1 VAGLPEDLIFEET
14 LNCMRTAI
22 AFSFIFFLFHSA
34 IAQDN
39 ITLCQPGM
47 HDKFVVMASAG
58 KFKTE
63 HPLPRVYVHT
73 SLQGG
78 KMTTFKCPD
87 GTEAKGYLIEAKSK
101 TNNWIFVFQEWWG
114 LNDNIKR
121 QSEELFNALGNVSVI
136 ALDMYDGE
144 LAEDRD
150 TALKLIQA
158 FRQERGN
165 MIVRGAM
172 DLAGKEAKIG
182 TVGWCFGGSQSLMA
196 SLTAGNQA
204 VACVI
209 YYGMPVDDVE
219 QLKKL
224 KPEVLGIFATKDGH
238 ITPQVVEKFEKN
250 MKAAGKKVS
259 IYNYDADHGF
269 ANPSNPIFDKA
280 ATESAFAHT
289 TKFFREKLK

>member
-1 VAGLPEDLIFEET
+1 
-14 LNCMRTAI
+14 MRNSI
-22 AFSFIFFLFHSA
+22 ILFSFLFILAQLA
-34 IAQDN
+34 IAQNN
-39 ITLCQPGM
+39 ITVCRPGM
-47 HDKFVVMASAG
+47 HDKFVLMASAG

-63 HPLPRVYVHT
+63 HQLPRVYVHK
-73 SLQGG
+73 SEQGG
-78 KMTTFKCPD
+78 KMTTFRCPD
-87 GTEAKGYLIEAKSK
+87 GTEAKGYLIESKNKSDK
-101 TNNWIFVFQEWWG
+101 WIFVFQEWWG

-121 QSEELFNALGNVSVI
+121 QSEELFTAIGDVNVI
-136 ALDMYDGE
+136 ALDMYDGK

-158 FRQERGN
+158 FSQERGN

-172 DLAGKEAKIG
+172 DLAGTKAKIG
-182 TVGWCFGGSQSLMA
+182 TIGWCFGGSQSLMA

-224 KPEVLGIFATKDGH
+224 KPEVLGIFAAKDGH
-238 ITPQVVEKFEKN
+238 ITPQVVENFEKN
-250 MKAAGKKVS
+250 MKVAGKKVT

-269 ANPSNPIFDKA
+269 ANPSNQIFDKK
-280 ATESAFAHT
+280 ATESAFGHT
-289 TKFFREKLK
+289 VKFLKEKLR